1 MRIFCVYFTKLE
13 SFKRIFL
20 NNILF
25 LSQYKINILV
35 ARQINIF
42 LTKHFLFLYLLF
54 CNIQE
59 KIYKPPNSTTRR
71 FPSYLLLTLLLYLL
85 IIFYL
90 PRCTLPDFFL
100 DIFPGFLAIFILLS
114 SDNNNIFRTA
124 DV

>member
-90 PRCTLPDFFL
+90 PRRTLPDFPSVSSLTSLSFL
-100 DIFPGFLAIFILLS
+100 NIPGSFVASNSIFS
-114 SDNNNIFRTA
+114 
-124 DV
+124 